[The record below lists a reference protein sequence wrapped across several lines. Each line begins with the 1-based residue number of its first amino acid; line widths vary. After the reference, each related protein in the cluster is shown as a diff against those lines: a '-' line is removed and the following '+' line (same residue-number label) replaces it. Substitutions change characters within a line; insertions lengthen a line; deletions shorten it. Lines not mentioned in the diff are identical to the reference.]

1 MLAESI
7 CDQVRGLARP
17 SAQHE
22 HEHDKGI
29 DSAPPPRSVACAA
42 MAVVEQRSAAC
53 AAAPCRRAAWACG
66 GVPFL
71 GHERWLLEWQEMSEP
86 PLAGRWQIGSDERL
100 RTFRRHNGSPCRT
113 LAARRDRE
121 GSVTTEAIA
130 SALSELRAA
139 PVLAIPRWSE
149 LPTSEPWR
157 EGPMMAGWLA
167 QHLAAA

>member
-1 MLAESI
+1 
-7 CDQVRGLARP
+7 
-17 SAQHE
+17 
-22 HEHDKGI
+22 
-29 DSAPPPRSVACAA
+29 
-42 MAVVEQRSAAC
+42 
-53 AAAPCRRAAWACG
+53 
-66 GVPFL
+66 
-71 GHERWLLEWQEMSEP
+71 
-86 PLAGRWQIGSDERL
+86 
-100 RTFRRHNGSPCRT
+100 

-149 LPTSEPWR
+149 LPTSEQWR